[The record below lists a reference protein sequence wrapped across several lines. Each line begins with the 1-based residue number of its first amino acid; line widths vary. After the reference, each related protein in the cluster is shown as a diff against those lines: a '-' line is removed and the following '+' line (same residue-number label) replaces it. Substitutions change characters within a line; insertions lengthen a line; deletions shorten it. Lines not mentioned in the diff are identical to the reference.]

1 MSAEQLDNYLQGL
14 PRFLPIDDVS
24 AIDVTIVQDPLISP
38 TFLSVGVRGEF
49 TSLGNSSNFT
59 FPDHGL
65 QPGLFCSDSTKMVT
79 IALCDYVINS
89 AANVYYEVHALQTC
103 YIRHCVHCISLL
115 SSLRTSLRGVML
127 TLHVIYFLM
136 FLCPKQLYCRML
148 AVSGYCSFRTTISIW
163 CVYLRAT
170 CVAEDLLS
178 LVMTLFEH
186 MEAVYELL
194 HTHSSYTC

>member
-1 MSAEQLDNYLQGL
+1 MNRREQICTLKVLGLDGYTFNTLLSRFVNAFDEEIRAVIEAAISKRVLISAEQLDNYLEAL

-24 AIDVTIVQDPLISP
+24 AIDVTIVQDPLVSP

-65 QPGLFCSDSTKMVT
+65 QPGLFCSDSSKMVT

-103 YIRHCVHCISLL
+103 YLLNIHVHLWSL
-115 SSLRTSLRGVML
+115 
-127 TLHVIYFLM
+127 
-136 FLCPKQLYCRML
+136 
-148 AVSGYCSFRTTISIW
+148 SFMIN
-163 CVYLRAT
+163 
-170 CVAEDLLS
+170 
-178 LVMTLFEH
+178 LFSDS
-186 MEAVYELL
+186 EAYG
-194 HTHSSYTC
+194 SC